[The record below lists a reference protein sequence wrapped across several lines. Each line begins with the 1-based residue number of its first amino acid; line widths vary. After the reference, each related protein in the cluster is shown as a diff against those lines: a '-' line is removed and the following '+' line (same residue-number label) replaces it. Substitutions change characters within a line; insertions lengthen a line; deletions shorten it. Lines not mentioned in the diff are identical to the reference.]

1 MNDFRDYEDYIQHY
15 GIKGMHW
22 GIRRYQNPDGSLT
35 DAGAKRYTREI
46 NRDDAKYNQA
56 KADAKLYKKK
66 QEEASAKGKT
76 EKAKK
81 FAEKS
86 KKSSDDAAKYLKDR
100 NKGIT
105 DVNNSGYNLRSKEV
119 NRIDAKYAPYRTIG
133 APFGAIGGGIA
144 AAAYHANIGKYRDV
158 TASIKGEKFTLNG
171 RTNGE
176 KGGVEIVVN
185 TKNVEDKMKKIK
197 KNLILMN
204 QISQQQVIDEQ
215 RRASQRAF
223 EEMNMINNMNWQNM
237 LVQQQMHNQIY
248 GF

>member
-1 MNDFRDYEDYIQHY
+1 MNDFREYSDYLIHY

-56 KADAKLYKKK
+56 KADAKLYQKKS
-66 QEEASAKGKT
+66 EEASAKGKT
-76 EKAKK
+76 EKAQK

-86 KKSSDDAAKYLKDR
+86 KKSSDDAKKYLEDR

-105 DVNNSGYNLRSKEV
+105 DVNNSGYNLKSKEV
-119 NRIDAKYAPYRTIG
+119 NRLDAKYAPYRTIG

-144 AAAYHANIGKYRDV
+144 AAAYQANIGKYRDV

-171 RTNGE
+171 RTNGK

-185 TKNVEDKMKKIK
+185 VKDVEDKMKKIR
-197 KNLILMN
+197 KNQNIMSLM
-204 QISQQQVIDEQ
+204 SQQAIADEQ
-215 RRASQRAF
+215 RRRSQRAF
-223 EEMNMINNMNWQNM
+223 AEMNQLNNQNVQNM
-237 LVQQQMHNQIY
+237 LMQQQMYNQLY
-248 GF
+248 